1 VACVRNAL
9 SDTASSNI
17 MTSFFVKAWVTTIAT
32 LSSLLMLSSCGLPNF
47 LISKDCDELAEKLLR
62 ESFSSASDN
71 GGAYMS
77 SLFVGR
83 AFSPDIYEGRIHAI
97 LSTGLLLN
105 ARQAETPDYISI
117 WRASEAVTG
126 ASVAVD
132 QFPPPWPR
140 VFNNGVPRL
149 HSVNQIICV
158 FPPVA
163 GTSGIIGIE
172 NWQGLK
178 WIKNP

>member
-1 VACVRNAL
+1 
-9 SDTASSNI
+9 
-17 MTSFFVKAWVTTIAT
+17 MTSFSIKAWATTIIS
-32 LSSLLMLSSCGLPNF
+32 LSSLLMLSGCGLPNF
-47 LISKDCDELAEKLLR
+47 FISKDCDDLAEKLVR

-77 SLFVGR
+77 SLFVGS

-105 ARQAETPDYISI
+105 ARQVETPDYISVF
-117 WRASEAVTG
+117 RSSEAVTG

-140 VFNNGVPRL
+140 VFSNGVPRL
-149 HSVNQIICV
+149 HSANQIVCV

-163 GTSGIIGIE
+163 GASGIIGIE
-172 NWQGLK
+172 SWQGLK
-178 WIKNP
+178 WFENP